1 MWLVHIPE
9 LDEGECMMD
18 KYKGLISI
26 FSEVLEKSKDYHIAY
41 IYQVGYVSLVGLLSK
56 AEGQNLSMIVDEI
69 FSSPEVMAESLLRNW
84 RWQWFYEN
92 RQLLPRK
99 DYDDICRL
107 DDEVPDS
114 LREQYK
120 REILSWQDKIQAVLQ
135 KES

>member
-1 MWLVHIPE
+1 
-9 LDEGECMMD
+9 MMD

-26 FSEVLEKSKDYHIAY
+26 FSDVLEKSKDYHIAY
-41 IYQVGYVSLVGLLSK
+41 IYQVGYVSLVGLLRK
-56 AEGQNLSMIVDEI
+56 EEGQNLSMIVDEI

-92 RQLLPRK
+92 RELLPRK

>member
-1 MWLVHIPE
+1 
-9 LDEGECMMD
+9 MMD
-18 KYKGLISI
+18 KYKGLISV
-26 FSEVLEKSKDYHIAY
+26 FSDVLENSKDYHIAY

-56 AEGQNLSMIVDEI
+56 SEGQNLSMIVDEI

-92 RQLLPRK
+92 RELLSRK

-114 LREQYK
+114 LREQYN
-120 REILSWQDKIQAVLQ
+120 REILSWQDKIQAVLR

>member
-1 MWLVHIPE
+1 MP
-9 LDEGECMMD
+9 
-18 KYKGLISI
+18 
-26 FSEVLEKSKDYHIAY
+26 
-41 IYQVGYVSLVGLLSK
+41 LVGLLSK

-69 FSSPEVMAESLLRNW
+69 FSSPKAMAESLLRNW
-84 RWQWFYEN
+84 RWQWFHEN
-92 RQLLPRK
+92 RELLPRK

-120 REILSWQDKIQAVLQ
+120 REILSWQDKIQAVLK

>member
-1 MWLVHIPE
+1 
-9 LDEGECMMD
+9 MMD

-26 FSEVLEKSKDYHIAY
+26 FSDVLEKSKDYHIAY

-92 RQLLPRK
+92 RELLSRK

-114 LREQYK
+114 LRKQYK
-120 REILSWQDKIQAVLQ
+120 REILSWQDKIQAVL
-135 KES
+135 EGN

>member
-1 MWLVHIPE
+1 
-9 LDEGECMMD
+9 MD

-26 FSEVLEKSKDYHIAY
+26 FSDVLEKSKDYHIAY

-92 RQLLPRK
+92 RELLPRK

-120 REILSWQDKIQAVLQ
+120 REILSWQDKIRAVLQ
-135 KES
+135 KGS